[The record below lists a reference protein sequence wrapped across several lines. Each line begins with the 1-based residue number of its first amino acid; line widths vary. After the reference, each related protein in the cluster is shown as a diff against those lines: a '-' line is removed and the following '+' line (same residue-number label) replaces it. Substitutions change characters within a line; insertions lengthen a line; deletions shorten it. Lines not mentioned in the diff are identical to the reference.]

1 MTNPVL
7 DPRDP
12 KTLLDPFTAHSTARE
27 QSPIALMPVPGLGD
41 LRVATRHDDAKAV
54 LSDPRLRV
62 GANSFTGLPGIPAHC
77 LRYMRTMSELNGPEH
92 QRVRRLAT
100 PAFTARRAAGFRPR
114 ITELVTALLDALP
127 DDGEA
132 DLLADYAAPLPS
144 DVVCELVGI
153 PEADRERWRAHGSAV
168 VSGNLQGLV
177 AAVPDVIE
185 GAKAAIAHRRAHPGD
200 DLLSWLLEV
209 EDGLTDTEL
218 VTLVWHLVLA
228 GQTPANLVVNALEAL
243 LTHPDQLALLRERPE
258 LAPRAV
264 EELTRWASPQL
275 MATPR
280 FAAGEV
286 EVGGEPVPAGAP
298 VVASLVG
305 ANRDPRAYTDP
316 DRLDLTRAE
325 GGHLAYGH
333 GPHFCLGAAF
343 AKVETEV
350 AITELLARYPVVE
363 LAETP
368 ERVPDGGTWRLASL
382 RVRLSRTA

>member
-1 MTNPVL
+1 MTNPRL
-7 DPRDP
+7 DPADP

-27 QSPIALMPVPGLGD
+27 QAPIAVMPIPGMGD

-54 LSDPRLRV
+54 LSDPRLTV
-62 GANSFTGLPGIPAHC
+62 SSNSFIGLPGIPDHC

-92 QRVRRLAT
+92 QRVRRLAA
-100 PAFTARRAAGFRPR
+100 PAFTARRAAEFRPR
-114 ITELVTALLDALP
+114 ITELVTTLLDALP
-127 DDGEA
+127 DEGEA
-132 DLLADYAAPLPS
+132 DLLADYTSPLPS

-153 PEADRERWRAHGSAV
+153 PAPDRERWRAHGSAV
-168 VSGNLQGLV
+168 VSGDLQGLV
-177 AAVPDVIE
+177 AAIPDVME
-185 GAKAAIAHRRAHPGD
+185 GAKAAVAHRRANPGD

-209 EDGLTDTEL
+209 ENGLTDTEL

-228 GQTPANLVVNALEAL
+228 GQTPANLIVNALEAL
-243 LTHPDQLALLRERPE
+243 LAHPDQLALLRERPE

-264 EELTRWASPQL
+264 EELTRWATPQL

-280 FAAGEV
+280 FGAEEV
-286 EVGGEPVPAGAP
+286 EIGGETIPAGAP
-298 VVASLVG
+298 ITASLVG
-305 ANRDPRAYTDP
+305 ANRDPRSYTDP

-350 AITELLARYPVVE
+350 AITALLDRYPVVE
-363 LAETP
+363 PAERP
-368 ERVPDGGTWRLASL
+368 ERAPDGGTWRLASL